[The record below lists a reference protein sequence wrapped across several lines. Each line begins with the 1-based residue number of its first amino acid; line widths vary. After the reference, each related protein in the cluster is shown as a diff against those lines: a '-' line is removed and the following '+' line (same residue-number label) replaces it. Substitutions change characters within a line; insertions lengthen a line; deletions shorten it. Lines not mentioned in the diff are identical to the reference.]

1 MTAPNDND
9 IDALS
14 AAQTARLVQARR
26 LSPSEALDAAIRRI
40 EARNPALNAF
50 VHLGFDDARKS
61 ARRLEQRLFDGEYV
75 GVLAGVPTAMK
86 DLFGH
91 YPGWPATIG
100 GIPALRHSRADAPS
114 LFPQRMQRSGA
125 IVVGATNS
133 PVFGFRGTCDN
144 ELFGPTCNPFDL
156 SRNSGGSS
164 GGSAAAVADGMLALA
179 GANDGGGSIRIPA
192 AWCGVFGF
200 QPSQGVVPQA
210 ARPNGFDQ
218 VSPYV
223 YDGPVARTVE
233 DAALAMSALASYD
246 TSDPTSV
253 ESAMDWMA
261 PLRRSVS
268 GMRIGL
274 SLDLG
279 GFAVEPRVAD
289 AIRRAALVFEQL
301 GAKVELVDFPLRH
314 SQQSLSALWC
324 RLVGTRMLAG
334 LEAFKAQGLDLM
346 STAQVPQELL
356 DCIEDA
362 GRMTL
367 AEIQAA
373 QQTRTSVYDS
383 FEATFQKFD
392 LLLTPTV
399 GCLAVKNMAR
409 GRTVGPSRI
418 EGIDVDPLIG
428 WALTYLTNFTGHPAA
443 SVPAGLLDGLPVGLQ
458 IIGRRRA
465 DADVL
470 AASAEFERARPW
482 AHTYAFT
489 RRQRP
494 VADGGAH
501 GHGPALAAGTV

>member
-1 MTAPNDND
+1 MTFSND

-14 AAQTARLVQARR
+14 AAETARLVRARR
-26 LSPSEALDAAIRRI
+26 LSPSEALEAAIRRI
-40 EARNPALNAF
+40 ESRNPALNAF
-50 VHLGFDDARKS
+50 VHLGLDDARKS

-91 YPGWPATIG
+91 YPGWPATLG
-100 GIPALRHSRADAPS
+100 GVPALKDNRADATS
-114 LFPQRMQRSGA
+114 LFPDRMQRAGA

-144 ELFGPTCNPFDL
+144 ELFGPTRNPFDL

-210 ARPNGFDQ
+210 ARPNGFDL
-218 VSPYV
+218 VAPFV
-223 YDGPVARTVE
+223 YDGPLARTVE
-233 DAALAMSALASYD
+233 DAALAMSALAGYD
-246 TSDPTSV
+246 SADPTSV
-253 ESAMDWMA
+253 APPMDWME
-261 PLRRSVS
+261 PLRRSVA

-289 AIRRAALVFEQL
+289 AIHRAALVFERL
-301 GAKVELVDFPLRH
+301 GAEVSLVDFPLRH

-324 RLVGTRMLAG
+324 RLVGTRMLSG
-334 LEAFKAQGLDLM
+334 LEGFKARGLDLM
-346 STAQVPQELL
+346 TTAQVPQEVL
-356 DCIEDA
+356 DCIDDA
-362 GRMTL
+362 RGMTL
-367 AEIQAA
+367 AQIHAA
-373 QQTRTSVYDS
+373 QETRTSVYDS
-383 FEATFQKFD
+383 FEATFQKVD

-399 GCLAVKNMAR
+399 GCLAVKNDAAR

-418 EGIDVDPLIG
+418 EGVAVDPLIG

-443 SVPAGLLDGLPVGLQ
+443 SVPAGLVDGLPVGLQ
-458 IIGRRRA
+458 IVGRRRA

-470 AASAEFERARPW
+470 AASAEFERAQPW
-482 AHTYAFT
+482 AHSYPFA
-489 RRQRP
+489 RERQP
-494 VADGGAH
+494 DAGGAH
-501 GHGPALAAGTV
+501 GRALAAGTA

>member
-1 MTAPNDND
+1 MTSHND

-14 AAQTARLVQARR
+14 AAETARLVRAHR
-26 LSPSEALDAAIRRI
+26 LSPSEVLEAAIRRI

-61 ARRLEQRLFDGEYV
+61 ARRLEQRLFDGEDV

-100 GIPALRHSRADAPS
+100 GIPALRDSRADALS
-114 LFPQRMQRSGA
+114 LFPDRMQRAGA
-125 IVVGATNS
+125 IVVGTTNS

-144 ELFGPTCNPFDL
+144 EMFGPTRNPFDL
-156 SRNSGGSS
+156 TRNSGGSS
-164 GGSAAAVADGMLALA
+164 GGSAAAVADGMLTLA

-200 QPSQGVVPQA
+200 QPSQGVVPQI
-210 ARPNGFDQ
+210 ARPNGFDH
-218 VSPYV
+218 VAPYIF
-223 YDGPVARTVE
+223 DGPVTRTVE

-253 ESAMDWMA
+253 ATPIDWMA
-261 PLRRSVS
+261 PLRRSVA
-268 GMRIGL
+268 GMHIGL

-279 GFAVEPRVAD
+279 GFAVEPKVAD
-289 AIRRAALVFEQL
+289 TIRRAALVFERL
-301 GAKVELVDFPLRH
+301 GAKVSLINFPLRH

-334 LEAFKAQGLDLM
+334 LEGFKAQGLELM
-346 STAQVPQELL
+346 TTAQVPQEVL

-362 GRMTL
+362 KGMTL
-367 AEIQAA
+367 AQIHTA
-373 QQTRTSVYDS
+373 QETRTSLYDS
-383 FEATFQKFD
+383 FEATFQKVD

-409 GRTVGPSRI
+409 GRTVGPSSI
-418 EGIDVDPLIG
+418 EGVAVNPLIG
-428 WALTYLTNFTGHPAA
+428 WALTYLTNFTGYPAA
-443 SVPAGLLDGLPVGLQ
+443 SVPAGLVEGLPVGLQ

-470 AASAEFERARPW
+470 TASAAFERAQPW
-482 AHTYAFT
+482 AHTYPFAHHQP
-489 RRQRP
+489 RR
-494 VADGGAH
+494 VGGAH
-501 GHGPALAAGTV
+501 SPELAARTT